1 MHGVP
6 WLFDFCM
13 HMHETCMFTVMR
25 GCRTKPKIDQT
36 KSDKEI
42 FNGLP
47 MGDTWDDANMAD
59 VFFYIYRSA
68 ATHVPDS
75 WHATMCKFAHDL
87 QRSVGADHAFV
98 DAYMVC
104 QVGYLLVLI

>member
-6 WLFDFCM
+6 WPFDFCM
-13 HMHETCMFTVMR
+13 HMHETCMFNVMR

-59 VFFYIYRSA
+59 VFFYIYIYI
-68 ATHVPDS
+68 
-75 WHATMCKFAHDL
+75 DL
-87 QRSVGADHAFV
+87 QPLMCLTLGMPQCVNLHMIYKDLWG
-98 DAYMVC
+98 
-104 QVGYLLVLI
+104 LIMHL